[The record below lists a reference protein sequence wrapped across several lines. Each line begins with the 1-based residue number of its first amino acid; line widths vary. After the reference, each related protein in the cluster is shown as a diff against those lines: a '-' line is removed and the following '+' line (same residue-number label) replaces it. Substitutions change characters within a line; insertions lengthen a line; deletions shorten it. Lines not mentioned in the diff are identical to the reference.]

1 MISPVFPF
9 TAIVGQ
15 EKMRL
20 ALVLNAVT
28 PQVGGVLIR
37 GEKGTAKST
46 LARALADLL
55 PPIAVVP
62 GCPFQCDPDDP
73 FPECPHCAPLLAQG
87 PLPRT
92 MRPIRVVN
100 LPVNAS
106 EDRVCGTLDLE
117 KTLKTGQKHFEPG
130 LLAEVHRGILYIDE
144 VNLLDDHIVDV
155 LLDAAAMGV
164 NTVEREG
171 VRMTHP
177 SRFILIGTMNPEEG
191 DLRPQ
196 LLDRFGLCVEVSAI
210 LDVEARAEIVR
221 RRLEWEADPQAFAAR
236 FAPQQVALTESI
248 LAARQ
253 RLPLVRIEEGVL
265 RQISELCVRLDVHSH
280 RADITIAHAA
290 RALAALEGRL
300 SVTSADVQR
309 AAELAL
315 PHRMRRRPF
324 EEVRLDSEQIAQ
336 ILQESLL
343 ETIPPPPPSLSERPS
358 EGPSSEAPSERVS
371 PPGSSIQPEAEH
383 IFDIREVPAVPLRV
397 PKRRRVASGSEGRRT
412 PEGGRT
418 QRGRSVRSRAPQGPV
433 ASGDVAL
440 EATLRAAAPHQAE
453 RSPSSLAIQ
462 VQPTDLRIK
471 VREHPVH
478 LTLIFVVDASGSMG
492 ARQRM
497 AAAKGAILNLL
508 KDAYTHRCRVALIAF
523 RKNSAEILLQPTDS
537 VENALLALKKLP
549 TGGETPLSHGLMK
562 AWELLMQL
570 HHRDPASQP
579 MVVLVS
585 DGRANVFY
593 QPGSAETPF
602 AEAVA
607 LACQL
612 TDSGARL
619 LVVDT
624 EDDFLNLGLA
634 RELAESAGADYVK
647 LAAVEAVAIERAVRE
662 KLF

>member
-15 EKMRL
+15 EKVRL

-28 PQVGGVLIR
+28 HQIGGVLIR

-87 PLPRT
+87 PLPRVL
-92 MRPIRVVN
+92 RPMRVVN

-117 KTLKTGQKHFEPG
+117 RTLKTGIKHFEPG
-130 LLAEVHRGILYIDE
+130 LLAEAHRGILYIDE

-164 NTVEREG
+164 HTVEREG

-196 LLDRFGLCVEVSAI
+196 LLDRFGLCVEVGAI
-210 LDVEARAEIVR
+210 LDVEARVEIVR

-236 FAPQQVALTESI
+236 FAPQQAALAQSI

-253 RLPLVRIEEGVL
+253 RLPQVVIEEDVL
-265 RQISELCVRLDVHSH
+265 RRISELCVRLNVHSH

-290 RALAALEGRL
+290 RALAALERRL
-300 SVTSADVQR
+300 YVTIDDVRR

-315 PHRMRRRPF
+315 PHRLRRRPF
-324 EEVRLDSEQIAQ
+324 EEVRLDPEQVAR
-336 ILQESLL
+336 ILEEPLR
-343 ETIPPPPPSLSERPS
+343 ETVLPG
-358 EGPSSEAPSERVS
+358 EGPSPESSPPEVPPEREPPAPPVPAPETERVFEV
-371 PPGSSIQPEAEH
+371 GAAPEL
-383 IFDIREVPAVPLRV
+383 PLPV
-397 PKRRRVASGSEGRRT
+397 PKTRRVAFGSDGRRN
-412 PEGGRT
+412 PGGSRAR
-418 QRGRSVRSRAPQGPV
+418 RGRSVRAEIPRGPIAP
-433 ASGDVAL
+433 GDVAL
-440 EATLRAAAPHQAE
+440 EATLRAAVPHQAE
-453 RSPSSLAIQ
+453 RPPSPLAIR
-462 VQPTDLRIK
+462 VQPPDLRAK

-478 LTLIFVVDASGSMG
+478 TTLVFVVDASGSMG

-497 AAAKGAILNLL
+497 AAAKGAVLNLL
-508 KDAYTHRCRVALIAF
+508 KDAYVHRCRVALIAF
-523 RKNSAEILLQPTDS
+523 RKASAEVLLPPTDS
-537 VENALLALKKLP
+537 VENALSALKKLP
-549 TGGETPLSHGLMK
+549 TGGETPLGHGLMK
-562 AWELLMQL
+562 AWELLTQL
-570 HHRDPASQP
+570 RHRDPASQP
-579 MVVLVS
+579 LVVLIS

-607 LACQL
+607 LARQL
-612 TDSGARL
+612 TASGARL

-624 EDDFLNLGLA
+624 EDDFLALGLA

-647 LAAVEAVAIERAVRE
+647 LAALEAEAVERAVRE
-662 KLF
+662 RIF